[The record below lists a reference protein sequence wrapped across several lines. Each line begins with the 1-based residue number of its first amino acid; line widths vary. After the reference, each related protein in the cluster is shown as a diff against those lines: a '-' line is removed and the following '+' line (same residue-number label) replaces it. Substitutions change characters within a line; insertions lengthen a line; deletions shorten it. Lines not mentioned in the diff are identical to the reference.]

1 MRIADIFRQYW
12 GELIYVFSNS
22 YSMILSMVVSVI
34 ATAFIEP
41 ADMGAIQAIL
51 LIQIYL
57 GFLHCGVFNGLN
69 RNIAYYKSRKEEE
82 LVQDMVNTGYTVSY
96 VVAIL
101 GGIFALFLLVYYI
114 LIGKALV
121 YILSSVLLFFLL
133 IFNPLNNVVDATF
146 RSGQQFKQ
154 LGRVNSISTTVY
166 AILSLLPIILGYI
179 GKIIA
184 DSLRFAISYLFKFP
198 YRPYKQTGYGSKA
211 SLILLVRTGF
221 PMLISGYLWTVFVS
235 CDQTYIARN
244 LTSKD
249 LGLYS
254 LAGYVMTAVLMI
266 PTSVNALLYPKA
278 ATRYGQ
284 TNNPHSLFDF
294 WKKSLYIYVL
304 LLFPTCVIIYYLL
317 PYVIAFLMPKYVEG
331 VHAAQYSLLTCM
343 TFITSGPAVI
353 FGTLRKNNYYIL
365 LISLSIIAFWVV
377 VTINANYFCSI
388 ERVAFLRFVI
398 SFVQMIFILGIT
410 YNYVKK

>member
-1 MRIADIFRQYW
+1 MKAIDIFRRYW
-12 GELIYVFSNS
+12 GELLYVFSNS
-22 YSMILSMVVSVI
+22 YNMVLSMVVSFI

-41 ADMGAIQAIL
+41 ADMGVIQAVL
-51 LIQIYL
+51 LNNLYL

-69 RNIAYYKSRKEEE
+69 RNIAYYKSRKKED

-101 GGIFALFLLVYYI
+101 GGVLALFLLAYYI
-114 LIGKALV
+114 LTGKTLV
-121 YILSSVLLFFLL
+121 YILSSILLFFLL

-154 LGRVNSISTTVY
+154 LGKINSISTTIY
-166 AILSLLPIILGYI
+166 AILSFLPIILGYI

-184 DSLRFAISYLFKFP
+184 DSLRFAISYIFKIP
-198 YRPYKQTGYGSKA
+198 YRPYKQTGYGSKT
-211 SLILLVRTGF
+211 SLILLIRTGF
-221 PMLISGYLWTVFVS
+221 PMLVSGYLWTVFVS
-235 CDQTYIARN
+235 CDQTYIAHY

-284 TNNPHSLFDF
+284 TNNPHSLYEF
-294 WKKSLYIYVL
+294 WKKSLCIYAL
-304 LLFPTCVIIYYLL
+304 LLFPACVIIYFIL

-353 FGTLRKNNYYIL
+353 FGTLRKNNFYIL
-365 LISLSIIAFWVV
+365 LISLSIIAFWLV
-377 VTINANYFCSI
+377 VTINANYFSSI
-388 ERVAFLRFVI
+388 ERVAFLRFAI

-410 YNYVKK
+410 YNCVKK